1 MLNLSVNLYL
11 LVANLINFDPD
22 ITGVVVSFFAVCG
35 KYGILYGLF
44 GVLLCMFIKAAT
56 GKERFF

>member
-22 ITGVVVSFFAVCG
+22 ISSVVVSFFGVCG
-35 KYGILYGLF
+35 KYGILYGLL
-44 GVLLCMFIKAAT
+44 GVLIGMFIKAAT